1 MTDERRSVPPS
12 KDEMPAPPFD
22 PDPDL
27 IDHMEGNRREI
38 RIMKEA
44 ARRHAADARRRYDEE
59 MERRHA
65 GG

>member
-1 MTDERRSVPPS
+1 MSDERRPKSSGTDTELP
-12 KDEMPAPPFD
+12 PPFN

-38 RIMKEA
+38 RIMRES

-59 MERRHA
+59 MSKRGAEQ
-65 GG
+65 